1 MHLNRSNS
9 IQWLVSRLALHWQAW
24 SACTAML
31 WPLSAS
37 WFKYNPNH
45 MCQASV
51 QQIQQSIRKVRQND
65 ISVLLKS
72 SKEGK
77 PAGPDGPC
85 RGKVVLAVL
94 FTPEQCVHKTQ
105 SRTRAMWQCARARV
119 PQIEINTPIEQGGKH
134 IPHTSTSGKFNHKIT
149 CQIQMETGWVT
160 HSCSHVLLRRQLGA
174 ASGRESLVSCQ
185 CSCEIMRN
193 LCHDNCV
200 NWTELKWC
208 CFWFLLIYLD
218 CLQRDWQLRQL

>member
-1 MHLNRSNS
+1 MHLNS
-9 IQWLVSRLALHWQAW
+9 IQWLVSRLALHWQGW
-24 SACTAML
+24 STCTAML

-45 MCQASV
+45 MCQAWV
-51 QQIQQSIRKVRQND
+51 QQSIRKVRQND

-105 SRTRAMWQCARARV
+105 SWTRAMWQCARARV
-119 PQIEINTPIEQGGKH
+119 PQIGINTPIEQGGKT
-134 IPHTSTSGKFNHKIT
+134 HTTYFHEWQIQSQHKIT
-149 CQIQMETGWVT
+149 CQMQMETGWVT
-160 HSCSHVLLRRQLGA
+160 HSCSHVPLRRQLGA
-174 ASGRESLVSCQ
+174 ASGRESRVSCQ

-193 LCHDNCV
+193 LCHDNYV
-200 NWTELKWC
+200 NWTEWKWY
-208 CFWFLLIYLD
+208 CFWFFLIYLD
-218 CLQRDWQLRQL
+218 CLQHDWQLRQL